1 MEYFKNMDLS
11 PGKLLK
17 ILGVT
22 ILGLFVITVVFQ
34 LIGSFFGGFRGQIG
48 QYMPSGNGMSI
59 GGGGMMKV
67 ASYDSSSYGESY
79 PGDVGYGAPTVSTRN
94 ALQILPP
101 QQGSV
106 GNDAEN
112 FEVTNYNASIET
124 RKLDDT
130 CKKVSALKQLDYV
143 IFENSTNSDNSC
155 NFTFKVVHEKSASV
169 LDTIKGLNP
178 KQLTENT
185 YTIKQQV
192 EDYTNGIEVLKKK
205 RDSIDE
211 TLKTALSAYNEIT
224 QLATRTQNADALA
237 QIINSK
243 VAIIEKLTQ
252 EKININ
258 TQLDNLTRAKNIEL
272 DKLVYTYFSVN
283 IYENKFVDLKSIYD
297 SWKNSIRDFVW
308 QTNRIIQELTINLVL
323 FFLMIFQWLL
333 YIVVLL
339 VVAKH
344 GWRFAK
350 GYWNKE

>member
-1 MEYFKNMDLS
+1 MEYFKNLDLS

-17 ILGVT
+17 ILGLT
-22 ILGLFVITVVFQ
+22 ILGLFVVTVVFQ
-34 LIGSFFGGFRGQIG
+34 LISAFFGGYRGQIG
-48 QYMPSGNGMSI
+48 QYLPNSTGVSVV
-59 GGGGMMKV
+59 GGGMMKV

-79 PGDVGYGAPTVSTRN
+79 PGDMGYGAPALSTRN
-94 ALQILPP
+94 ALKVLPP
-101 QQGSV
+101 QGGTV

-112 FEVTNYNASIET
+112 FEVTNYYANIET

-130 CKKVSALKQLDYV
+130 CKKVSSLKQLDYV
-143 IFENSTNSDNSC
+143 IFESSSNSDNSC
-155 NFTFKVVHEKSASV
+155 NYVFKVVNEKSASV
-169 LDTIKGLNP
+169 LESIKALDP

-205 RDSIDE
+205 RDTIDE
-211 TLKTALSAYNEIT
+211 TLKTALSAYNDIT

-272 DKLVYTYFSVN
+272 DKLVYTYFNVN
-283 IYENKFVDLKSIYD
+283 IYENKFVDFKAITD
-297 SWKNSIRDFVW
+297 SWKNSLRDFVW

-333 YIVVLL
+333 YAVVLL
-339 VVAKH
+339 VVGKY

-350 GYWNKE
+350 GYWNK